1 METAAQIH
9 ANKKQM
15 LTVLAKDLVLA
26 LFAETELRTDLKLV
40 MIVTLCHL
48 MDVLLNV
55 RLNLSIPVLL
65 KELIHA
71 ISVET
76 VKLFLLSDVTTEI

>member
-26 LFAETELRTDLKLV
+26 LFVETELRTDLKLV
-40 MIVTLCHL
+40 TIVT
-48 MDVLLNV
+48 
-55 RLNLSIPVLL
+55 P
-65 KELIHA
+65 
-71 ISVET
+71 
-76 VKLFLLSDVTTEI
+76 

>member
-1 METAAQIH
+1 VETAAQIH

-26 LFAETELRTDLKLV
+26 LFVETELRTDLKLV

-55 RLNLSIPVLL
+55 RLNLSILVLL
-65 KELIHA
+65 
-71 ISVET
+71 
-76 VKLFLLSDVTTEI
+76 

>member
-1 METAAQIH
+1 MG
-9 ANKKQM
+9 
-15 LTVLAKDLVLA
+15 
-26 LFAETELRTDLKLV
+26 LRTDLKLAT
-40 MIVTLCHL
+40 IVTLYHL

-55 RLNLSIPVLL
+55 RLNLHMLVLI

-76 VKLFLLSDVTTEI
+76 MKFLLLSDVTTEI

>member
-1 METAAQIH
+1 
-9 ANKKQM
+9 M

-26 LFAETELRTDLKLV
+26 LFVETELRTDLKLV

-55 RLNLSIPVLL
+55 RLNLSILVLL
-65 KELIHA
+65 
-71 ISVET
+71 
-76 VKLFLLSDVTTEI
+76 

>member
-1 METAAQIH
+1 
-9 ANKKQM
+9 
-15 LTVLAKDLVLA
+15 
-26 LFAETELRTDLKLV
+26 
-40 MIVTLCHL
+40 

-55 RLNLSIPVLL
+55 RLNLHILVLI

-76 VKLFLLSDVTTEI
+76 MKFLLLSDVMTGI